1 MTSFLS
7 YYSITLSFII
17 LLSKIIISSYR
28 MIIMRETSSIDLENV
43 EATCFSCS
51 QGEHDE
57 CYGCDCGDTGH
68 YGTEE
73 AVD

>member
-1 MTSFLS
+1 
-7 YYSITLSFII
+7 
-17 LLSKIIISSYR
+17 